1 MDPYDFSAMRRELVY
16 QEFMIHNLQEE
27 EKKRWEE
34 LHALERDLEKL
45 REDPKYQQ
53 LLKLVENSRVS
64 RSRSRCEHG
73 DVVRSVRR
81 GRR

>member
-73 DVVRSVRR
+73 DVIRSVRR

>member
-73 DVVRSVRR
+73 EVVRSVRS